1 MLKIGAAKVGVH
13 EPSHLPI
20 ALGQMRYRR
29 TNAAGAFLYNVLYNT
44 QYKIYCSLY
53 ETFMKSAATSTLPR
67 QARVA
72 LSKLGEDMAVAR
84 KKRRISTV
92 SMAERAF
99 ISRGTLY
106 KLERGDPS
114 VSMGIYATVLAI
126 LGLAEGLG
134 QVADR
139 RDDTLGLDVE
149 EDRLPKKIRPGSRR
163 RKPS

>member
-1 MLKIGAAKVGVH
+1 
-13 EPSHLPI
+13 
-20 ALGQMRYRR
+20 
-29 TNAAGAFLYNVLYNT
+29 
-44 QYKIYCSLY
+44 
-53 ETFMKSAATSTLPR
+53 MKSAANHTLPR
-67 QARVA
+67 VARESLA
-72 LSKLGEDMAVAR
+72 KLGEDIAVAR

-134 QVADR
+134 NVADR

-149 EDRLPKKIRPGSRR
+149 EDRLPRRIAYPRR
-163 RKPS
+163 RKRP